1 MYRHYS
7 RAAHG
12 IDLTLVECTKKAV
25 FDAHVTALGK
35 LSSGSLIVSSV
46 LENFVADGCR
56 GLDAG
61 EVSLF
66 ANQQITAHV
75 ETLADLLRESPES
88 SVFVVPLL
96 DRKEPGTSIYE
107 KRERKNNFECVCLY
121 LLSLDHFP
129 RLPFIYVLKDFF
141 PKLVLTALVDPNLS
155 IVASQKLPSTNQYP
169 TQFHLTKYVLYSL
182 FRLVY

>member
-1 MYRHYS
+1 MSRLFYGSSNVYRHYS

-25 FDAHVTALGK
+25 FDAHVTTLGK
-35 LSSGSLIVSSV
+35 LGSGSLIVTSV

-61 EVSLF
+61 EVLLF

-88 SVFVVPLL
+88 AIFVVPLL
-96 DRKEPGTSIYE
+96 NRKEPGTAVYE
-107 KRERKNNFECVCLY
+107 KKE
-121 LLSLDHFP
+121 
-129 RLPFIYVLKDFF
+129 
-141 PKLVLTALVDPNLS
+141 
-155 IVASQKLPSTNQYP
+155 QKE
-169 TQFHLTKYVLYSL
+169 L
-182 FRLVY
+182 F